1 MLKIYSEEI
10 LPLII
15 SDKDWYI
22 EHKYDGSDVLKFE
35 IPDTHA
41 SYKYIAEEV
50 RITDGSNRYVI
61 KKIDEHGGYV
71 NVECD
76 IDLDDWRK
84 QFWKEFRTIN
94 STLLQV
100 IEKIRPEGWNIQGAD
115 KIKKRATIESSE
127 GKGLENVVALDVL
140 KKASEV
146 YEVVFNFNVISKM
159 LIVINPSEYEA
170 SGDYLTDEL
179 NLKSVGFTGNSS
191 EFVTRLYAYG
201 KKDSNGNPVTF
212 SAVNGGKEYIDNNQY
227 SDRIISAGWTDER
240 YNSPQSLLEAA
251 RKKLDGLSYPVRSY
265 ECDVRNFDENMYMY
279 KVVTLIDRKRKKR
292 TEHRV
297 VAFKEYPEAHYYDVL
312 TLSAVPPKIEASM
325 RAIKA
330 EISEKAFEAQRAST
344 DAVLDAMKVITGQ
357 NGVHVRIVLKEGVPE
372 EIRIE
377 HSDGTCTVAEAA
389 GLSRG
394 TGGGYFF
401 LAESGRVELTA
412 ENGFKKSVQLP
423 DSFTG
428 RDVHISLNCAA
439 VMNAGSAKM
448 LQSISNSWT
457 YDKGSTVLSVE
468 SNCRMYDIEAGKQT
482 EPDAVILE
490 YIVMGR

>member
-1 MLKIYSEEI
+1 
-10 LPLII
+10 
-15 SDKDWYI
+15 
-22 EHKYDGSDVLKFE
+22 
-35 IPDTHA
+35 
-41 SYKYIAEEV
+41 
-50 RITDGSNRYVI
+50 
-61 KKIDEHGGYV
+61 
-71 NVECD
+71 
-76 IDLDDWRK
+76 
-84 QFWKEFRTIN
+84 
-94 STLLQV
+94 
-100 IEKIRPEGWNIQGAD
+100 
-115 KIKKRATIESSE
+115 
-127 GKGLENVVALDVL
+127 
-140 KKASEV
+140 
-146 YEVVFNFNVISKM
+146 
-159 LIVINPSEYEA
+159 
-170 SGDYLTDEL
+170 
-179 NLKSVGFTGNSS
+179 
-191 EFVTRLYAYG
+191 
-201 KKDSNGNPVTF
+201 
-212 SAVNGGKEYIDNNQY
+212 
-227 SDRIISAGWTDER
+227 
-240 YNSPQSLLEAA
+240 
-251 RKKLDGLSYPVRSY
+251 
-265 ECDVRNFDENMYMY
+265 
-279 KVVTLIDRKRKKR
+279 
-292 TEHRV
+292 
-297 VAFKEYPEAHYYDVL
+297 
-312 TLSAVPPKIEASM
+312 M

-357 NGVHVRIVLKEGVPE
+357 NGGHVRIVLKEGVPE